1 MFTWAR
7 VCAKLLQSCLTLCN
21 PVDCSPS
28 GSSVLGILQA
38 RVLEWVVL
46 PPSWKSSQPKD
57 LTHSPVLAGGF
68 FTTGTTWEAQIH
80 AWNGVKAEHP
90 EVWGQGRNPVS

>member
-1 MFTWAR
+1 M
-7 VCAKLLQSCLTLCN
+7 
-21 PVDCSPS
+21 
-28 GSSVLGILQA
+28 
-38 RVLEWVVL
+38 
-46 PPSWKSSQPKD
+46 
-57 LTHSPVLAGGF
+57 SPVLAGGF